1 MLFLIAQPREGGH
14 TAQTVHCS
22 TIGGISLSAS
32 REASL
37 LWKTE
42 ACLPMPPVADRTTG
56 TNEALS
62 TSSTLYSYIL
72 RFSFSCFWYV
82 AVMEEVL
89 LESACGLKI
98 LTSMKVL
105 SYRSGQNPFTAT
117 SSQAPSYELAEAPT
131 KGEING
137 MGWRSSSIL
146 TSLQTSVRRGAI
158 RSRISLCLIDGKPPL
173 GHDRA

>member
-1 MLFLIAQPREGGH
+1 
-14 TAQTVHCS
+14 
-22 TIGGISLSAS
+22 
-32 REASL
+32 
-37 LWKTE
+37 
-42 ACLPMPPVADRTTG
+42 MPPIADRITG

-89 LESACGLKI
+89 LESACGLKTR
-98 LTSMKVL
+98 TSMKVL
-105 SYRSGQNPFTAT
+105 SYRPPQNPFTAT
-117 SSQAPSYELAEAPT
+117 SSQAPSDELAEAPT

-137 MGWRSSSIL
+137 MGCRRSSFIL
-146 TSLQTSVRRGAI
+146 TSLQTSVRRRAV

-173 GHDRA
+173 EHERA